1 MVTTLIA
8 YVAATFAEMTIAT
21 IVTNMA
27 VSFALSFVVTRVFG
41 QTPPTQQDNGMRQQI
56 PPSATN
62 GLPIVYGDAYLGG
75 TFIDAVLSQNQ
86 KQMYYVLV
94 ISSLS
99 PDGTFEF
106 NTSNMYYGDRVIT
119 FDATDLTKVVSL
131 TDQADPPNV
140 DTTISGS
147 LFINL
152 YTSDEAGVI
161 TPVNTT
167 QMPSVV
173 MSTSGDENSCPA
185 GLEWTGTR
193 QMNGLAFAIVRLV
206 YSRESQTTSLQPIT
220 FYVSQYLNGLDR
232 ARAGDVWYDYM
243 NNPKYGGAID
253 VGYLD
258 TTTRDAL
265 NTYGDQLITFTDSN
279 GDPATQRRY
288 LINGVLNAGETVLN
302 NVDKILMACDSWMA
316 YQAVSGKWSIII
328 NKAES
333 TAYAFDDSN
342 IVGDIR
348 VGATDITN
356 SVNQIEA
363 KFPFKGNRDQ
373 PDYVNIKTP
382 DGLLWPN
389 EPINKA
395 SITYDLVN
403 DSVQTHYLANRI
415 LEQAR
420 EDLIVSFNTTFY
432 GIQVDAG
439 SVISVT
445 NADYGWSNKLF
456 RVMKVN
462 EVSMP
467 DGNLGARLELNEY
480 NAQVYDDKDITQ
492 FTPAPNSGLPSP
504 VFFSSLA
511 IPTFMG
517 YPSASFPHFDISVF
531 VPVTGRVTFGNLYY
545 TTVSSPTIA
554 DWKLLASASTANSQP
569 VANNTYYT
577 FSNQTLGAGTYY
589 FAYLV
594 GNDISQSA
602 LSTKTTAQVWSPI
615 APTGPTGPS
624 GPTGSGATGP
634 TGSLGLTTIAAYK
647 LFSQTTGTPSTP
659 SPTSGSTIPTGWSTV
674 VPSVTVGDILWTS
687 FGTYNSNGYTYLT
700 IPANTTV
707 WGAPIA
713 ASVFQDIESDNWN
726 GSISPTGPW
735 GPTGSAGYYIQ
746 KASGNMWL
754 NSVFGRGQTI
764 FGGNNPATSFP
775 IIVQGTTYSI
785 YYSALGN
792 SPFTGATPANSS
804 NVGLLGIGAST
815 SGGTGSF
822 NIGVVGLGFTGSGIP
837 NSIGGFFSGTTFA
850 SYHQGDVVFDDT
862 ILYWNG
868 ITVFGPP
875 STGGI
880 NYFLRGDGT
889 WALLSSVGGG
899 TVTSVSGTGTV
910 SGLTLTGT
918 VTTSGSLTL
927 GGSLS
932 LTSGQITSGLG
943 FTPYNST
950 NPDGFITNSTSSL
963 TNYTT
968 TSATL
973 SYLSANYTPTG
984 YASHQF
990 NADTGTAYVSGGA
1003 INIYVSITGFQ
1014 SSGSGNTI
1022 TIQNVSDRKLKENIV
1037 PETFGIDFINK
1048 LKPVTYKM
1056 IKGNG
1061 RTLHGFVAQDIE
1073 TLIDGD
1079 NDALKI
1085 VNEDGT
1091 KGVDYLSLI
1100 APMVKAMQEM
1110 SARIKELED
1119 KLA

>member
-1 MVTTLIA
+1 
-8 YVAATFAEMTIAT
+8 
-21 IVTNMA
+21 
-27 VSFALSFVVTRVFG
+27 
-41 QTPPTQQDNGMRQQI
+41 
-56 PPSATN
+56 
-62 GLPIVYGDAYLGG
+62 
-75 TFIDAVLSQNQ
+75 
-86 KQMYYVLV
+86 
-94 ISSLS
+94 
-99 PDGTFEF
+99 
-106 NTSNMYYGDRVIT
+106 
-119 FDATDLTKVVSL
+119 
-131 TDQADPPNV
+131 
-140 DTTISGS
+140 
-147 LFINL
+147 
-152 YTSDEAGVI
+152 
-161 TPVNTT
+161 
-167 QMPSVV
+167 
-173 MSTSGDENSCPA
+173 
-185 GLEWTGTR
+185 
-193 QMNGLAFAIVRLV
+193 
-206 YSRESQTTSLQPIT
+206 
-220 FYVSQYLNGLDR
+220 
-232 ARAGDVWYDYM
+232 
-243 NNPKYGGAID
+243 
-253 VGYLD
+253 
-258 TTTRDAL
+258 
-265 NTYGDQLITFTDSN
+265 
-279 GDPATQRRY
+279 
-288 LINGVLNAGETVLN
+288 
-302 NVDKILMACDSWMA
+302 
-316 YQAVSGKWSIII
+316 
-328 NKAES
+328 
-333 TAYAFDDSN
+333 
-342 IVGDIR
+342 
-348 VGATDITN
+348 
-356 SVNQIEA
+356 
-363 KFPFKGNRDQ
+363 
-373 PDYVNIKTP
+373 
-382 DGLLWPN
+382 
-389 EPINKA
+389 
-395 SITYDLVN
+395 
-403 DSVQTHYLANRI
+403 LANRI

-511 IPTFMG
+511 IPTFTG
-517 YPSASFPHFDISVF
+517 FPSASFPHFDISVF
-531 VPVTGRVTFGNLYY
+531 IPVTGRVTFGNLYY

-569 VANNTYYT
+569 VPNNTYYT
-577 FSNQTLGAGTYY
+577 FTNQTLGAGTYY

-615 APTGPTGPS
+615 APTGPTGPA
-624 GPTGSGATGP
+624 GPTGP
-634 TGSLGLTTIAAYK
+634 TGTGTTGPTGTLGLTTIAIYK

-659 SPTSGSTIPTGWSTV
+659 SPTSGSTIPTGWSTT

-687 FGTYNSNGYTYLT
+687 FGTYNSNGFTYLT
-700 IPANTTV
+700 VPANTTV

-726 GSISPTGPW
+726 GGTISPTGPW

-822 NIGVVGLGFTGSGIP
+822 NIGIVGLGFTGSGIS

-880 NYFLRGDGT
+880 NYFLRGDGI
-889 WALLSSVGGG
+889 WSLISSITAGVSSFNTRTGA
-899 TVTSVSGTGTV
+899 VT
-910 SGLTLTGT
+910 
-918 VTTSGSLTL
+918 
-927 GGSLS
+927 
-932 LTSGQITSGLG
+932 LTSGDVTGALG
-943 FTPYNST
+943 YTPYSNT
-950 NPDGFITNSTSSL
+950 NPSGFITDSTSSL
-963 TNYTT
+963 TNYSTT
-968 TSATL
+968 TVTL
-973 SYLSANYTPTG
+973 AYLSANYTPTG
-984 YASHQF
+984 YAAHKF
-990 NADTGTAYVSGGA
+990 NADTGFATVASGE
-1003 INIYVSITGFQ
+1003 ITISVSITGFQ
-1014 SSGSGNTI
+1014 SSGSGSTI

-1037 PETFGIDFINK
+1037 PETLGIDFINK

-1073 TLIDGD
+1073 ALIDGG

>member
-1 MVTTLIA
+1 
-8 YVAATFAEMTIAT
+8 
-21 IVTNMA
+21 
-27 VSFALSFVVTRVFG
+27 
-41 QTPPTQQDNGMRQQI
+41 
-56 PPSATN
+56 
-62 GLPIVYGDAYLGG
+62 
-75 TFIDAVLSQNQ
+75 
-86 KQMYYVLV
+86 
-94 ISSLS
+94 
-99 PDGTFEF
+99 
-106 NTSNMYYGDRVIT
+106 
-119 FDATDLTKVVSL
+119 VVSL

-140 DTTISGS
+140 DTTISGN
-147 LFINL
+147 LFISL
-152 YTSDEAGVI
+152 YTSNEAGVI

-167 QMPSVV
+167 QMPSSV
-173 MSTSGDENSCPA
+173 MYTSVDENSCPT

-206 YSRESQTTSLQPIT
+206 YSREAQTTSLQPIT
-220 FYVSQYLNGLDR
+220 FYVSQYAIGLDR

-243 NNPKYGGAID
+243 SNPKYGGAID
-253 VGYLD
+253 VTNLD
-258 TTTRDAL
+258 TVTRDAL
-265 NTYGDQLITFTDSN
+265 NTYGDELITFTDSN

-288 LINGVLNAGETVLN
+288 TINGVLNAGETVLN

-511 IPTFMG
+511 IPTFTG
-517 YPSASFPHFDISVF
+517 FPSASFPHFDISVF
-531 VPVTGRVTFGNLYY
+531 IPVTGRVTFGNLYY

-569 VANNTYYT
+569 VPNNTYYT
-577 FSNQTLGAGTYY
+577 FANQTLGAGTYY

-615 APTGPTGPS
+615 APTGPTGPA
-624 GPTGSGATGP
+624 GPTGP
-634 TGSLGLTTIAAYK
+634 TGTGTTGPTGTLGLTTIAIYK

-659 SPTSGSTIPTGWSTV
+659 SPTSGSTIPTGWSTT

-687 FGTYNSNGYTYLT
+687 FGTYNSNGFTYLT
-700 IPANTTV
+700 VPANTTV

-726 GSISPTGPW
+726 GGTVSPTGPW
-735 GPTGSAGYYIQ
+735 GPTGSTGYYIQ

-754 NSVFGRGQTI
+754 NSVYGRGQALFQGQNENST
-764 FGGNNPATSFP
+764 FP
-775 IIVQGTTYSI
+775 IVVTGVGTYYVNGSIVSFG
-785 YYSALGN
+785 
-792 SPFTGATPANSS
+792 
-804 NVGLLGIGAST
+804 ST
-815 SGGTGSF
+815 SPTTTTDVRAGLFGIASAGVSSY
-822 NIGVVGLGFTGSGIP
+822 NAGVVGLGVGARGGSTYVGLGVYGTGDAYGGYFNTINNANAIALCVVGASSGVVALQIQQ
-837 NSIGGFFSGTTFA
+837 GKFQFSGTTI
-850 SYHQGDVVFDDT
+850 DV
-862 ILYWNG
+862 
-868 ITVFGPP
+868 PP
-875 STGGI
+875 NSSS
-880 NYFLRGDGT
+880 YFLRGDGV
-889 WALLSSVGGG
+889 WATLGSIGGG

-918 VTTSGSLTL
+918 VTTIGSLTL
-927 GGSLS
+927 GGTLT

-943 FTPYNST
+943 FTPYDSS
-950 NPDGFITNSTSSL
+950 NPSGFITNSTSSL
-963 TNYTT
+963 TNYSTT
-968 TSATL
+968 TVTL
-973 SYLSANYTPTG
+973 AYLSANYTPTG
-984 YASHQF
+984 YAAHKF
-990 NADTGTAYVSGGA
+990 NADTGFATVASGE
-1003 INIYVSITGFQ
+1003 ITISVSITGFQ
-1014 SSGSGNTI
+1014 SSGSGSTI

-1037 PETFGIDFINK
+1037 PETLGIDFINK

-1073 TLIDGD
+1073 TLINGD

>member
-8 YVAATFAEMTIAT
+8 YVAMELAVDWAVATLI
-21 IVTNMA
+21 TNMA

-41 QTPPTQQDNGMRQQI
+41 QTPPSQQDNGMRQQI

-62 GLPIVYGDAYLGG
+62 GIPIVYGDAYLGG
-75 TFIDAVLSQNQ
+75 TFVDAVLSQNQ

-94 ISSLS
+94 VSSLS
-99 PDGTFEF
+99 PNGTFEF

-119 FDATDLTKVVSL
+119 FDAIDLTKVVSL

-140 DTTISGS
+140 DTTISGN
-147 LFINL
+147 LFISL
-152 YTSDEAGVI
+152 YTSNEAGVI

-167 QMPSVV
+167 EMPSDV
-173 MSTSGDENSCPA
+173 MYTSVDENSCPA

-206 YSRESQTTSLQPIT
+206 YSREAQTTSLQPIT
-220 FYVSQYLNGLDR
+220 FYVSQYAIGLDR

-243 NNPKYGGAID
+243 SNSKYGGAID
-253 VGYLD
+253 VANLD
-258 TTTRDAL
+258 TVTKDAL
-265 NTYGDQLITFTDSN
+265 NTYGDEFITFTDSN

-288 LINGVLNAGETVLN
+288 TINGVLNAGETVLN

-373 PDYVNIKTP
+373 ADYVNIKTP

-389 EPINKA
+389 EPINKF

-511 IPTFMG
+511 IPTFTG
-517 YPSASFPHFDISVF
+517 FPSASFPHFDISVF
-531 VPVTGRVTFGNLYY
+531 IPVTGRVTFGNLYY

-569 VANNTYYT
+569 VPNNTYYT
-577 FSNQTLGAGTYY
+577 FTNQTLGAGTYY

-615 APTGPTGPS
+615 APTGPTGPA
-624 GPTGSGATGP
+624 GPTGP
-634 TGSLGLTTIAAYK
+634 TGTGTTGPTGTLGLTTIAIYK

-659 SPTSGSTIPTGWSTV
+659 SPTSGSTIPTGWSTT

-687 FGTYNSNGYTYLT
+687 FGTYNSNGFTYLT
-700 IPANTTV
+700 VPANTTV

-726 GSISPTGPW
+726 GGTISPTGPW

-822 NIGVVGLGFTGSGIP
+822 NIGIVGLGFTGSGIS

-880 NYFLRGDGT
+880 NYFLRGDGI
-889 WALLSSVGGG
+889 WSLISSITAGVSSFNTRTGA
-899 TVTSVSGTGTV
+899 VT
-910 SGLTLTGT
+910 
-918 VTTSGSLTL
+918 
-927 GGSLS
+927 
-932 LTSGQITSGLG
+932 LTSGDVTGALG
-943 FTPYNST
+943 YTPYSNT
-950 NPDGFITNSTSSL
+950 NPSGFITDSTSSL
-963 TNYTT
+963 TNYSTT
-968 TSATL
+968 TVTL
-973 SYLSANYTPTG
+973 AYLSANYTPTG
-984 YASHQF
+984 YAAHKF
-990 NADTGTAYVSGGA
+990 NADTGFATVASGE
-1003 INIYVSITGFQ
+1003 ITISVSITGFQ
-1014 SSGSGNTI
+1014 SSGSGSTI

-1037 PETFGIDFINK
+1037 PETLGIDFINK

-1073 TLIDGD
+1073 ALIDGG